1 MSQEPTPSSVEAVRA
16 ELLAR
21 HAEARR
27 RRQAAPLGSPEYQAA
42 ADEVARIEIEIAR
55 LERNRQIVFR
65 YVSPAGDPA
74 DEANPNGS
82 VNNIAGIC
90 NETRNVVGLMPHPER
105 HIDPTHHPRWTRH
118 ERREVGDGFRLFQN
132 AIAYF
137 R

>member
-55 LERNRQIVFR
+55 LERNAT
-65 YVSPAGDPA
+65 P
-74 DEANPNGS
+74 
-82 VNNIAGIC
+82 
-90 NETRNVVGLMPHPER
+90 
-105 HIDPTHHPRWTRH
+105 PR
-118 ERREVGDGFRLFQN
+118 V
-132 AIAYF
+132 
-137 R
+137 